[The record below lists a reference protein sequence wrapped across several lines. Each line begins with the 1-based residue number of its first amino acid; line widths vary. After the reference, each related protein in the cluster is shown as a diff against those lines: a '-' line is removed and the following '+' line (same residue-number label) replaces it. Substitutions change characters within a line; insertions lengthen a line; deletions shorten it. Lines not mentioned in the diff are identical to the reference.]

1 MDSAE
6 SAARDSDPVSLLLD
20 GLETDADLLFM
31 HAAIC
36 DLFHASRTMSPRGL
50 LELAAAAFTACGS
63 SSADPLVFDELERQY
78 LPEWPARGN
87 TARQKRRYALTAAIL
102 LSAGVEPEDTSW
114 WRSDDLWSHAFDAVI
129 VFVRAASERRQVT
142 IATTVPHCATTNDAH
157 AASAAQRKTLP
168 KRSISGIRCE

>member
-6 SAARDSDPVSLLLD
+6 SAASDSDPVSLLLD
-20 GLETDADLLFM
+20 GLETEADLLFV
-31 HAAIC
+31 HREIG

-63 SSADPLVFDELERQY
+63 SSADPLVFDELERRY

-102 LSAGVEPEDTSW
+102 LSAGVEP
-114 WRSDDLWSHAFDAVI
+114 I
-129 VFVRAASERRQVT
+129 GRAHV
-142 IATTVPHCATTNDAH
+142 
-157 AASAAQRKTLP
+157 
-168 KRSISGIRCE
+168 